1 MNKALTWKWVERVG
15 IAIAVT
21 AILLGVSMIVGC
33 DGSGGAGGQGTV
45 FNITQTA
52 PPMPIVGPPGDG
64 DAVPLAALIGRNID
78 AKAGAATNILIINYN
93 IQDGG
98 TFANPS
104 VGWGG
109 AAVAT
114 PTATAPT
121 TQPSTPV
128 R

>member
-1 MNKALTWKWVERVG
+1 MSKVLTWKWVERVG
-15 IAIAVT
+15 IAIAVS
-21 AILLGVSMIVGC
+21 AILLGVSMMVGC
-33 DGSGGAGGQGTV
+33 DGSGGVGGQGIVWT
-45 FNITQTA
+45 ITQNA
-52 PPMPIVGPPGDG
+52 PPGLPHTVGPAGDPLPMAELVG
-64 DAVPLAALIGRNID
+64 NAVA
-78 AKAGAATNILIINYN
+78 AKAGTAANILIINYYN
-93 IQDGG
+93 SDGG